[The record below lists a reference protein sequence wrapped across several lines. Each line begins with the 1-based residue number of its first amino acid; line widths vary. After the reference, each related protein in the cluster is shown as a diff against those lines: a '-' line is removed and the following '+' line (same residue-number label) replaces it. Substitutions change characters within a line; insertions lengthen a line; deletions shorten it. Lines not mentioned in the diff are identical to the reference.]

1 MQPIYLVNGVRSA
14 FGRFGGALKEA
25 VEVDLLAAVI
35 EESIRRSGLATSDV
49 QLHVMGNVV
58 PTCGQSPYLS
68 RHAAL
73 KAGLSMRT
81 PAHAVNRL
89 CGSGMESVSSA
100 AAAIALGQVDCA
112 VASGIEL
119 MSRIPYL
126 SAGTRWGVR
135 MGNDQLEDALD
146 AALTD
151 SLGEVTMGQTA
162 ENLARDFDISR
173 EAQDEWAFR
182 SQSRS
187 AAASEFLRGEILP
200 LGIVLNGKE
209 GELREDEGIRGPSVK
224 DRLPM
229 LSPAFDPKG
238 SVTAGNSSGIN
249 DGASA
254 VVLASEAFV
263 KQRGLQPLARIR
275 GWGVA
280 GCRPDRMG
288 LGPAFALPLA
298 LKMAGVEQS
307 DIDLFE
313 INEAFAAQ
321 VLAVLRETEI
331 PEDRVNIHGGAVA
344 IGHPLGASGNRLL
357 LTLARQLHAE
367 KKSLGAATLCIG
379 GGQGIAMVLESAG

>member
-1 MQPIYLVNGVRSA
+1 MQTIYLVNGVRSG

-25 VEVDLLAAVI
+25 IEVDLLAAVI
-35 EESIRRSGLATSDV
+35 EESLRRSGLDTAAA

-73 KAGLSMRT
+73 KAGLSLRT

-89 CGSGMESVSSA
+89 CGSGMESVSAA
-100 AAAIALGQVDCA
+100 AAAIALGQADCA

-119 MSRIPYL
+119 MSRIPFL

-135 MGNDQLEDALD
+135 MGHDQLEDALD

-151 SLGEVTMGQTA
+151 SLGEVSMGQTA
-162 ENLARDFDISR
+162 ENLARDYEISR
-173 EAQDEWAFR
+173 EEQDDWALR
-182 SQSRS
+182 SQSRAS
-187 AAASEFLRGEILP
+187 AAMEFLRGEILP
-200 LGIVLNGKE
+200 LGVISNGKE

-224 DRLPM
+224 DRLPG
-229 LSPAFDPKG
+229 LRPAFDPQG
-238 SVTAGNSSGIN
+238 TVTAGNSSGIS

-254 VVLASEAFV
+254 VVLASESFV
-263 KQRGLQPLARIR
+263 KERGIQPLAKIR

-288 LGPAFALPLA
+288 LGPAFALPIA
-298 LKMAGVEQS
+298 LKMAGLQQS

-331 PEDRVNIHGGAVA
+331 PEEKVNINGGAIA

-357 LTLARQLHAE
+357 LTLARQLQSE

-379 GGQGIAMVLESAG
+379 GGQGIAMILESVL